1 MQEIYSEV
9 YEVLRVLGEEY
20 INKIPLNIY
29 NEIEEKRNKKS
40 TYEFNYNIDSL
51 NIESIRILS
60 ELNDKYFID

>member
-9 YEVLRVLGEEY
+9 FEVLRVLGEEY

-51 NIESIRILS
+51 NIESIHILS

>member
-29 NEIEEKRNKKS
+29 NEIEEKRNKKN

-51 NIESIRILS
+51 NIESIHILS

>member
-51 NIESIRILS
+51 NVESIHILS

>member
-51 NIESIRILS
+51 NMESIHILS

>member
-40 TYEFNYNIDSL
+40 TYEFNFNIDSL
-51 NIESIRILS
+51 NIESIHILS

>member
-1 MQEIYSEV
+1 MEEIYSEV

-51 NIESIRILS
+51 SIESIHILN
-60 ELNDKYFID
+60 ELNSKYFID

>member
-51 NIESIRILS
+51 NIESIHILS

>member
-51 NIESIRILS
+51 NIESIYILS